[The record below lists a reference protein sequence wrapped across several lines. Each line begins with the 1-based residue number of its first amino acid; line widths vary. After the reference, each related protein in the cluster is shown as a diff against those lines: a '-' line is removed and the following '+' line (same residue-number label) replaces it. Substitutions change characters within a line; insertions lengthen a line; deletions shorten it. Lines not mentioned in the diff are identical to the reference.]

1 MKFAHAAALS
11 LAILIAFLTVTT
23 APAHAQGPAFRVDAY
38 WPRPLPNNWLLGQVG
53 GIAVD
58 AQDNI
63 WVFQRPRSLTDDE
76 KGATLS
82 PPRSKCCVPAPS
94 VLVFNQA
101 GDLVRSWG
109 GPPGEVETPPYDWPL
124 QEHGIMVD
132 NTGFVW
138 LSGNGKGDGMV
149 LKFTVEGKF
158 VKQFGRRGPLTS
170 STDLTQFGQVAAL
183 AFDRQANEVYAADGY
198 GNHRVAVLDAASGA
212 IKRVWGAY
220 GRPPTDGDLPLYN
233 PESPQFA
240 NPVHC
245 VALAKDGL
253 VYICDRSNNRVQ
265 VFNKDG
271 SFVRQYVFDPKTQG
285 PGSAW
290 GLSFSPLDRKQNY
303 FVLIDGTNEVFET
316 VRRKDGAVVGTFGR
330 SGRNAGEFHYVHVGQ
345 FDSRGNFYTG
355 EVDTGKRLQKWVP
368 VE

>member
-1 MKFAHAAALS
+1 MRRSTLLIVVAH
-11 LAILIAFLTVTT
+11 LACVSA
-23 APAHAQGPAFRVDAY
+23 AHAQSPAFRVDPF
-38 WPRPLPNNWLLGQVG
+38 WPKPLPNKWILGQVG
-53 GIAVD
+53 GMAVD

-76 KGATLS
+76 KGAALD

-101 GDLVRSWG
+101 GDVVKSWG
-109 GPPGEVETPPYDWPL
+109 GPADDQGYDWPL
-124 QEHGIMVD
+124 MEHAILVD
-132 NTGFVW
+132 NKGFVW
-138 LSGNGKGDGMV
+138 LSGNGKGDDMV
-149 LKFTVEGKF
+149 LKFTTDGKF
-158 VKQFGRRGPLTS
+158 VKEFGRRGPLTS

-183 AFDRQANEVYAADGY
+183 ELDAKANEIYAGDGY
-198 GNHRVAVLDAASGA
+198 GNHRVAVLDAETGA

-220 GRPPTDGDLPLYN
+220 GRPPTDDNLPIYN
-233 PESPQFA
+233 PDSPQFG

-245 VALAKDGL
+245 IGLSRDGL
-253 VYICDRSNNRVQ
+253 VYVCDRTNNRVQ

-271 SFVRQYVFDPKTQG
+271 TFIRQYVFDRDTKG

-290 GLSFSPLDRKQNY
+290 GLAFSPLDKKENY
-303 FVLIDGTNEVFET
+303 FVLIDGTNNVLET
-316 VRRKDGAVVGTFGR
+316 VRVRDGAVVGSFGGA
-330 SGRNAGEFHYVHVGQ
+330 GRETGQFHWVHVGK
-345 FDSRGNFYTG
+345 FDSRGNLYTG